1 MKVIALKGEQNSGK
15 TTTLSLLRKIM
26 VEKAG
31 FTEDYGTF
39 KDLDNGDFRVV
50 LLFHQNGKEKKIGIV
65 TQGDYAINYRGKEV
79 SVKSHLAYMK
89 EQGCDVVVC
98 ACTNGKKKICDA
110 INIDDPKYITKQR
123 HDNDLRKDI
132 YDNDCASQILE
143 IVREMLSS
151 D

>member
-1 MKVIALKGEQNSGK
+1 MKVIALKGEPKCGK

-26 VEKAG
+26 VQAG
-31 FTEDYGTF
+31 FAEDSGTF
-39 KDLDNGDFRVV
+39 KDLYNKDFRVV
-50 LLFHQNGKEKKIGIV
+50 LLFHQNGKVKKIGIV
-65 TQGDYAINYRGKEV
+65 TQGDYAINVGGKV
-79 SVKSHLAYMK
+79 SVKSHLDYMK
-89 EQGCDVVVC
+89 ERGCEVVVC

-110 INIDDPKYITKQR
+110 INIYDPKYITKQR
-123 HDNDLRKDI
+123 HDNDLRKDT

>member
-1 MKVIALKGEQNSGK
+1 MKVIALKGEPKCGK

-26 VEKAG
+26 VQAG
-31 FTEDYGTF
+31 FAEDSGTF
-39 KDLDNGDFRVV
+39 KDLYNKDFRVV
-50 LLFHQNGKEKKIGIV
+50 LLFHQNGKVKKIGIV
-65 TQGDYAINYRGKEV
+65 TQGDYAINVGGKV
-79 SVKSHLAYMK
+79 SVKSHLDYMK

-110 INIDDPKYITKQR
+110 INIYDPKYITKQR
-123 HDNDLRKDI
+123 HDNDLRKDT